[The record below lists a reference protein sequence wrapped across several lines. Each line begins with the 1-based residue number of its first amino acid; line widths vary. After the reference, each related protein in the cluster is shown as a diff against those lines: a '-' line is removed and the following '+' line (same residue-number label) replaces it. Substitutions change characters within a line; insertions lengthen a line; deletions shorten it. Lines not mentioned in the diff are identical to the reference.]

1 MDTIHK
7 QPQLDIN
14 TDYKFIMNTN
24 RQLTITCISR
34 NNSYT
39 ANWLYAVGFNRNMR
53 CISLMPWP
61 SNAIEHMQWCTQYPT
76 DSPHDDLRSYTHVSK
91 SGATDVSTP
100 QE

>member
-61 SNAIEHMQWCTQYPT
+61 SNAIEHMQ
-76 DSPHDDLRSYTHVSK
+76 L
-91 SGATDVSTP
+91 STCNGVRNIQLIHHMMIFVHIHTYQNP
-100 QE
+100 VRQT